1 MSAVLAPRLV
11 FVPMRDGDVDAVVE
25 AERRIYEFPWT
36 RGNFVDSLKAGH
48 SVWICRE
55 AGEMVGYAAMMI
67 AVDEA
72 HLLNL
77 SILPEHRR
85 RGLGGEFL
93 TYLMGLARLYGATR
107 MLLEVRPSNAAAL
120 ALYQRFL
127 FTEIGRRRGYY
138 EAAEG
143 REDAMVMAREL

>member
-1 MSAVLAPRLV
+1 MREGDLEGV
-11 FVPMRDGDVDAVVE
+11 FA
-25 AERRIYEFPWT
+25 AEQDIYEFPWT
-36 RGNFVDSLKAGH
+36 RGNFADSLKAGH

-55 AGEMVGYAAMMI
+55 HGGMVGYAVMMI

-77 SILPEHRR
+77 SVLPGHRR

-93 TYLMGLARLYGATR
+93 GYLMGLARLYGATR
-107 MLLEVRPSNAAAL
+107 MLLEVRPSNQAAG
-120 ALYQRFL
+120 ALYERFL

-138 EAAEG
+138 AAAGG
-143 REDAMVMAREL
+143 REDAIVMAREL